1 MQCQYRNLCS
11 WPSDAREFV
20 ALLLCCLYIR
30 KLDLSRTMLEV
41 AQEYAFLIWW
51 RIQLPTVRKS
61 MVRYFVFSSI
71 AGQWMW
77 MWCCKRYGQRGI
89 PAPVYSHWI
98 GLDWVSAPRLLWAGF
113 VFMPWRK
120 MHGTCWETAIKLSSR
135 PSPDSRSGLYL
146 SGGWTPAK
154 ISDPPCC

>member
-61 MVRYFVFSSI
+61 VVRYFVFSSI
-71 AGQWMW
+71 AGQ
-77 MWCCKRYGQRGI
+77 
-89 PAPVYSHWI
+89 
-98 GLDWVSAPRLLWAGF
+98 WVSAPRLLWAGF

-146 SGGWTPAK
+146 SGGVEPPAK
-154 ISDPPCC
+154 ISDPPRPAVGGSTFYVPMH